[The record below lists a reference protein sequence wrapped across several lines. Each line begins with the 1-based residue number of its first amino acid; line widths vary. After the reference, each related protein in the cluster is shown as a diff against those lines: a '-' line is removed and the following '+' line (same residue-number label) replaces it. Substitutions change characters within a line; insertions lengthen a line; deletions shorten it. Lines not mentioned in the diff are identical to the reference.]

1 MDAPALG
8 GKAHAIFRFFLISL
22 PAFAIRQ
29 DARLLSGRL
38 VRPMRERGF
47 HPIAHRKDPL

>member
-22 PAFAIRQ
+22 PAFAIHQ

-38 VRPMRERGF
+38 VRPMRERGS
-47 HPIAHRKDPL
+47 HPFADRKEAL